1 MNCPGHCVMFGQR
14 HRTYREL
21 PMRLADFGVLHRNEF
36 SGALHGLTRVRRF
49 QQDDAHIFCRE
60 DQMEAELS
68 SFLKFLDDVYEVFGL
83 EYEMALSTRP
93 EGYLGELDVWNKAED
108 ALKGALNRSGK
119 EWKLNEGDGAFY
131 GPKIDITVF
140 DALRRRFQ
148 CATVQ
153 LDFQLPIRFDLS
165 YVDEGNNPTK
175 PIIIHRAILGS
186 VERMFAILTEHF
198 AGKWPYWLSPKQVMI
213 VPIAAACA
221 DYCYEVKRQ
230 LRKAG
235 HYAEVDDSDRK
246 MQKKVREAQLE
257 QFNYILVCGAS
268 EEENGTVNV
277 RTRDNKVHGEH
288 KLEVLLEVLDRE
300 RRTRSLTC
308 CFEDNSAEKKA
319 EQ

>member
-1 MNCPGHCVMFGQR
+1 MFA
-14 HRTYREL
+14 HRRRAYREL
-21 PMRLADFGVLHRNEF
+21 PMRVADFGVLHRNEF

-60 DQMEAELS
+60 DQMEDELS
-68 SFLKFLDDVYEVFGL
+68 GFLKFLDEVYEVFGL
-83 EYEMALSTRP
+83 TYEMKLSTRP
-93 EGYLGELDVWNKAED
+93 EGYLGELEVWDKAEA
-108 ALKGALNRSGK
+108 ALKASLDRSGR

-140 DALRRRFQ
+140 DALKRRFQ

-165 YVDEGNNPTK
+165 YVDENNDPVK

-198 AGKWPYWLSPKQVMI
+198 AGKWPFWLSPKQVML
-213 VPIAAACA
+213 VPISEANK
-221 DYCYEVKRQ
+221 DYCFELKKS
-230 LRKAG
+230 LRKSG
-235 HYAEVDDSDRK
+235 FYVEVDASDRK

-257 QFNYILVCGAS
+257 QYNYILVCGDS
-268 EEENGTVNV
+268 EQANGTVNV

-288 KLEVLLEVLDRE
+288 KLEALIEVLTRE
-300 RRTRSLTC
+300 RDTRSLTC
-308 CFEDNSAEKKA
+308 CIEDKTNE
-319 EQ
+319 